1 MEAFIAFSICIVL
14 SALFSG
20 AETGFYSLSVA
31 RLEVDAEQGKR
42 MARLVRYLARSEHA
56 LLVAILI
63 GNNLMIDLVT
73 HYGDVMFGELGLL
86 PETGRELVL
95 TAILTPVVFLFAE
108 LVPKDLFRRRPHSLL
123 AVAAPVVAVARVV
136 FLPVSWPLGLV
147 TRVLERLLGID
158 DANLEELRNREH
170 VYEMLEEGTL
180 SGALPQDAVELAR
193 NVLEVRTMKVSTVM
207 VPWDSVATIPSDVD
221 DAELVER
228 VGASNHT
235 RLPIVEPDGDVRGYV
250 HQLDVLSHQGPE
262 VLGSNLRRII
272 EFSPDL
278 PVDRALSRLRSR
290 GQRTALVREEGSK
303 RPLGLVTLK
312 DLAQTIVG
320 DFADW

>member
-1 MEAFIAFSICIVL
+1 MEAFIAFSICIAL

-63 GNNLMIDLVT
+63 GNNLMIELVT
-73 HYGDVMFGELGLL
+73 HFGDELFGDLGLL

-123 AVAAPVVAVARVV
+123 GFAAPVVAVARVV
-136 FLPVSWPLGLV
+136 FLPVSWPLGVV
-147 TRVLERLLGID
+147 TRVSERLMGID

-193 NVLEVRTMKVSTVM
+193 NVLEVRTMQVASVM
-207 VPWDSVATIPSDVD
+207 VPWSSVATIPSDVD
-221 DAELVER
+221 ETELVAR
-228 VGASNHT
+228 VGVSNHT
-235 RLPIVEPDGDVRGYV
+235 RLPVVEPDGDVRGYV
-250 HQLDVLSHQGPE
+250 HQLDVLSHDGPG
-262 VLGSNLRRII
+262 VLESNLRRMI
-272 EFSPDL
+272 EFPPSL

-290 GQRTALVREEGSK
+290 GQRTALVREEGTT

>member
-1 MEAFIAFSICIVL
+1 MEAFIAFSICIAL

-63 GNNLMIDLVT
+63 GNNLMIELVT
-73 HYGDVMFGELGLL
+73 HFGDELFGDLGLL
-86 PETGRELVL
+86 PDTGRELVL

-123 AVAAPVVAVARVV
+123 GFAAPVVALARVV
-136 FLPVSWPLGLV
+136 FLPVSWPLGVV
-147 TRVLERLLGID
+147 TRVSERLMGID

-193 NVLEVRTMKVSTVM
+193 NVLEVRTMQVASVM
-207 VPWDSVATIPSDVD
+207 VPWSSVATIPSDVD
-221 DAELVER
+221 ETELVAR
-228 VGASNHT
+228 VGVSNHT
-235 RLPIVEPDGDVRGYV
+235 RLPVVEPDGDVRGYV
-250 HQLDVLSHQGPE
+250 HQLDVLSHDGPG
-262 VLGSNLRRII
+262 VLESNLRRMI
-272 EFSPDL
+272 EFPPSL

-290 GQRTALVREEGSK
+290 GQRTALVREEGAK